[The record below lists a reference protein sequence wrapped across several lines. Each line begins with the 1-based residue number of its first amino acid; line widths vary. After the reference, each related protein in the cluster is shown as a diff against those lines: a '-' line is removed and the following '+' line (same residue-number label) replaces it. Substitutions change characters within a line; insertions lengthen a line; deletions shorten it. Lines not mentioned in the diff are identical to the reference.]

1 MTITDSSPAVPM
13 TTAITLTP
21 TGGPGLAEVSSV
33 AAAAGTSKTV
43 LYRRW
48 DTKVEM
54 VMSAMV
60 DVAREVLSVPD
71 TGSLSTDLHT
81 ILVRMRAR
89 LTEIGSETI
98 RSLLADLPVGS
109 TDALLRLITSHVD
122 DVMAPTLE
130 RARERGELGPGA
142 LAPRAA
148 ALPFDLARHE
158 FFITG
163 TMSDDSIDEIISIC
177 VIPLWTTLTNTAG
190 T

>member
-1 MTITDSSPAVPM
+1 MTITDSSTAVPM

-21 TGGPGLAEVSSV
+21 TGGPVLAEVSSV

-148 ALPFDLARHE
+148 ALPFDLSLIH
-158 FFITG
+158 I
-163 TMSDDSIDEIISIC
+163 
-177 VIPLWTTLTNTAG
+177 
-190 T
+190 